1 MAFDIPRMFDS
12 TSSFPT
18 KTQFSATSVE
28 TTFLWTVALFGTAE
42 NVLLV
47 LSTICLFRSRRVI
60 NALACVMAVADLYT
74 SAIYIPYYTYI
85 LSESTNGQ
93 VNNGTTITTCST
105 LRGIFLETTNLS
117 VTLKL
122 AVVLHLVA
130 TTVSKH
136 LAQDWFSLPKIAAM
150 VTTMCVLKF
159 CATSLPGLL
168 DNRSNLNIFKDVC
181 AVEDRQSHSGE
192 SSSPLEYSLVAL
204 ALNWMEFVVM
214 GIALVRIHFSLRKC
228 RRFIGKNDLIVR
240 SYRRATIIMRL
251 TSATICIC
259 WLPIYVI
266 GAVDPSHQTAPDALH
281 KIALDLLFLRVAIDP
296 VISIYGFRSIRVG
309 IDRVCMGKCSK
320 WRTAAENQGNKPR
333 SSTVSINYGVPS
345 VKTNRMAVEEVE
357 TELLSVNG
365 CCDETDADQRL
376 QQTTEL

>member
-1 MAFDIPRMFDS
+1 MVFDTPPLFDG
-12 TSSFPT
+12 TSSYRTTT
-18 KTQFSATSVE
+18 KTQYSATSVE

-47 LSTICLFRSRRVI
+47 LSAICLSRSRRVI
-60 NALACVMAVADLYT
+60 NVLACATALADLYT
-74 SAIYIPYYTYI
+74 SAIYIPYYTYV
-85 LSESTNGQ
+85 LADNT
-93 VNNGTTITTCST
+93 NGTTTTCST
-105 LRGIFLETTNLS
+105 MRGIFLETTNLS

-130 TTVSKH
+130 TTVSRH
-136 LAQDWFSLPKIAAM
+136 LAQDWFSFPKIAAI
-150 VTTMCVLKF
+150 VTTASALKF

-168 DNRSNLNIFKDVC
+168 DNRYSLNIFKDFC
-181 AVEDRQSHSGE
+181 TVEDRQPTSGDLN
-192 SSSPLEYSLVAL
+192 SPLEYSLVAL
-204 ALNWMEFVVM
+204 ALNWTEFLVM

-228 RRFIGKNDLIVR
+228 RRFIGKNDLIIR

-266 GAVDPSHQTAPDALH
+266 SAVDPSHQMAPDALH

-309 IDRVCMGKCSK
+309 IDRACMGKCSK
-320 WRTAAENQGNKPR
+320 WRAAGEIQGTKPR
-333 SSTVSINYGVPS
+333 SSTASINYGVSS
-345 VKTNRMAVEEVE
+345 VKTNNVIVQEVE
-357 TELLSVNG
+357 TEFLSVNG

-376 QQTTEL
+376 HQTTIL